1 MTEAERTGS
10 GRKLEDSFEW
20 HALASLLPYLW
31 PRGALEIRL
40 RVVAALAFLA
50 LAKIATVYI
59 PVLYKEAVDILGA
72 DGEALVVVPVGV
84 ILGYGIVRV
93 LATAFGELRDAIF
106 AKVGQRAIRQ
116 VALATFRHL
125 HGLALRFHL
134 DRQTGGLSRAIER
147 GTKAIDFLLRFAL
160 FHILPTLLE
169 LAMVCII
176 LWTLFNVWFALVT
189 LCTIVGFVAYTMVVT
204 EWRLKYRRR
213 MNETD
218 QEANTRAI
226 DSLLNYETV
235 KYFGNE
241 AYEASRFDS
250 ALQRYERAAVTSNAS
265 LSLLNI
271 GQALIVGCGLAGM
284 MLMAGHGVAEGAMTV
299 GDFVMVNTYLIQLY
313 LPLGYLGFVYREI
326 KQSLTDME
334 AMFYLLGVEPEV
346 EDAPLAPPLADGPG
360 EIVFRDV
367 SFGYDPRRRI
377 LHDVSFSVPAGR
389 RTAIVG
395 STGAG
400 KSTLS
405 RLLYRFYDV
414 TEGVIA
420 IDGQDIRS
428 VTQASV
434 RASIGIVPQD
444 TVLFNDTVYYNIA
457 YGRPEATPAEIEA
470 AARSAAIHDQIMAM
484 PDGYQTVVGERG
496 LKLSGGEKQRVAI
509 ARTILK
515 RPRILMFDEATSAL
529 DTRTEREIQVALK
542 EISRERTTL
551 VIAHRLSTVVDA
563 DEILVL
569 EQGRIAERG
578 THASL
583 LARRRDIRQDV
594 GPSAGR
600 GRRSPPA
607 GGRNAPARLIR
618 PLPVFPAGGTMAG
631 SKQRGGRWP
640 DLRKPPWTSSS
651 SVSATAACSPCRSQ
665 TPASRWPRF
674 GR

>member
-1 MTEAERTGS
+1 MKRLRTAALVPRFGRLGNDERASLASDAARLYMTGDARYPCNPAMTEAERTGS

-31 PRGALEIRL
+31 PRGAFEIRL
-40 RVVAALAFLA
+40 RVVAALSLLT

-72 DGEALVVVPVGV
+72 DGEALAVVPIGV
-84 ILGYGIVRV
+84 ILGYGVARV
-93 LATAFGELRDAIF
+93 LATAFGELRDAVF

-169 LAMVCII
+169 LAMVCGI
-176 LWTLFNVWFALVT
+176 LWTLFNFWFALVT

-241 AYEASRFDS
+241 AYEARRFDS

-271 GQALIVGCGLAGM
+271 GQALIVGAGLSGM
-284 MLMAGHGVAEGAMTV
+284 MLMAGYGVAEGTMTV

-326 KQSLTDME
+326 KQSLADME
-334 AMFYLLGVEPEV
+334 AMFYLLGVQPEV
-346 EDAPLAPPLADGPG
+346 EDAPLARPLADGPG

-367 SFGYDPRRRI
+367 SFGYDSRRRI
-377 LHDVSFSVPAGR
+377 LHDVSFAVPAGR
-389 RTAIVG
+389 RVAIVG
-395 STGAG
+395 PTGAG

-414 TEGVIA
+414 TDGEIA

-457 YGRPEATPAEIEA
+457 YGRPDATPAEVEA
-470 AARSAAIHDQIMAM
+470 AARTAAIHDQILAM
-484 PDGYQTVVGERG
+484 PDGYRTVVGERG

-529 DTRTEREIQVALK
+529 DTRTEREIQVALR
-542 EISRERTTL
+542 EISRDRTTL

-569 EQGRIAERG
+569 EQGRIVERG
-578 THASL
+578 THAAL
-583 LARRRDIRQDV
+583 LARDGIYAQMWARQREAGEDAALPQ
-594 GPSAGR
+594 GGSAL
-600 GRRSPPA
+600 
-607 GGRNAPARLIR
+607 PAR
-618 PLPVFPAGGTMAG
+618 
-631 SKQRGGRWP
+631 S
-640 DLRKPPWTSSS
+640 
-651 SVSATAACSPCRSQ
+651 
-665 TPASRWPRF
+665 
-674 GR
+674 